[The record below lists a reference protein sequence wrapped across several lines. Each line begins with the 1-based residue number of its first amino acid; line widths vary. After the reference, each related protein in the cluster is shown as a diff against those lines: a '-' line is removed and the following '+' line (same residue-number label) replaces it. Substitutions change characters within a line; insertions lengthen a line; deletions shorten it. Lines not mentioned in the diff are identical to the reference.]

1 MNLPNK
7 LTLLRIVLI
16 IPFIAFLLLSGNG
29 SMFFKLLAFAVFM
42 AASITDFLDG
52 YIARKYNLIS
62 DFGKLMDPLADKILV
77 LGALILFVELHYI
90 PSWMVIIIIF
100 REFLVSG
107 VRSLAASKGEVIPAG
122 MSGKLKT
129 TTQMIAI
136 LIIIFTGASKV
147 SLYLMLI
154 PVFLTIYSGYEII
167 MKAKH
172 YFAE

>member
-1 MNLPNK
+1 MNLPNR

-29 SMFFKLLAFAVFM
+29 SMFFKILAFGVFM

-77 LGALILFVELHYI
+77 LGALILFVELQYI
-90 PSWMVIIIIF
+90 PSWMVIVIIS
-100 REFLVSG
+100 REFLVTG
-107 VRSLAASKGEVIPAG
+107 IRTLAASKGEVIAAG

-147 SLYLMLI
+147 SFYLMLI